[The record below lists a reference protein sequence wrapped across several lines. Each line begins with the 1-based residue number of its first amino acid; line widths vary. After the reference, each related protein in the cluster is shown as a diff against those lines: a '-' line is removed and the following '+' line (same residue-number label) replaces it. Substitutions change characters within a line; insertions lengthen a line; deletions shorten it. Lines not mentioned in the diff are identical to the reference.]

1 MLQAIRPA
9 GQAII
14 QNRTVQQFALAVAC
28 GVTTLYTIRG
38 LDNLGAR
45 RRRWASNRQAL
56 KAQRQAAKLAKAE
69 EAKAVEAPAA
79 TPTPVMT
86 EAVVSDAVQTVMAGA
101 SFNEL
106 RAAAKSH
113 GLDVGPHP
121 TKEAL
126 ARAIVEFQ
134 TASA

>member
-14 QNRTVQQFALAVAC
+14 QNRTVQQFVLAVGC
-28 GVTTLYTIRG
+28 GVTTLYTIRA

-69 EAKAVEAPAA
+69 EAKAVEASTA
-79 TPTPVMT
+79 TPEPVT
-86 EAVVSDAVQTVMAGA
+86 EAVVSDAVQTVMEGA